1 MQKRERKQQKTFWKK
16 AHDYRELLL
25 MLVPAIVFFV
35 IFSYLPMLGMG
46 IAFERYT
53 FNGGIFHSPWVGL
66 DNFKFLFLTGDIFKV
81 TKNTLVYNLLFIV
94 VNNLLEIVC
103 AIFLAELGS
112 KIFKRISQSL
122 MFIPYFI
129 SWVVVGAF
137 AYNVLS
143 YETGSFN
150 TLMKA
155 LNLPSVDFYNRPGL
169 WVVIIVL
176 VCAWK
181 NVGYG
186 TIIYLSAVT
195 GIDEE
200 MYEAAKID
208 GANIFQRVFR
218 ITVPCLVPTVVI
230 MVLLA
235 LGNIFRGDFSMFY
248 QVTGNNPMLYSATDV
263 IDTYVTRSLVTT
275 SEFGMTA
282 AAGVYQS
289 VLCFVIIMVFNALV
303 KKYDKDYS
311 LF

>member
-1 MQKRERKQQKTFWKK
+1 MQKRKRRQQKTFWKK
-16 AHDYRELLL
+16 AYDYRELLL
-25 MLVPAIVFFV
+25 MLLPSIIFFV

-81 TKNTLVYNLLFIV
+81 TKNTLVYNLLFIL

-103 AIFLAELGS
+103 AIFLAELNR
-112 KIFKRISQSL
+112 KLFKRITQSL

-155 LNLPSVDFYNRPGL
+155 LNLPSVDFYNTPGL

-218 ITVPCLVPTVVI
+218 ITIPCLVPTIVI

-303 KKYDKDYS
+303 KKYDSDYS

>member
-1 MQKRERKQQKTFWKK
+1 MQKGKRRQQKTFRKK
-16 AHDYRELLL
+16 VHDYRELLL
-25 MLVPAIVFFV
+25 MLLPSIIFFV

-81 TKNTLVYNLLFIV
+81 TKNTLIYNLLFIL

-103 AIFLAELGS
+103 AIFLAELNR
-112 KIFKRISQSL
+112 KLFKRITQSL

-155 LNLPSVDFYNRPGL
+155 LSLPSVDFYNTPGL
-169 WVVIIVL
+169 WVIIIVL

-218 ITVPCLVPTVVI
+218 ITVPCLVPTIVI

-235 LGNIFRGDFSMFY
+235 LGNVFRGDFSMFY